1 MPEIAPPRTEH
12 KLSVGRYA
20 RDQLK
25 RFSVALVK
33 WRIEVGKLSRRALA
47 AKVGCSSQQIANIE
61 GRQCFPSF
69 PVYVALCR
77 EMGTDP
83 LPNFPTEAQQ

>member
-1 MPEIAPPRTEH
+1 MPEISTPRTEH

-20 RDQLK
+20 REQLK
-25 RFSVALVK
+25 RFAASLIK
-33 WRIEVGKLSRRALA
+33 WRTGDGKQSRRVLA
-47 AKVGCSSQQIANIE
+47 EKVGCSSQHIANIE
-61 GRQCFPSF
+61 KRQCFPSF

-83 LPNFPTEAQQ
+83 LPNFPTQ